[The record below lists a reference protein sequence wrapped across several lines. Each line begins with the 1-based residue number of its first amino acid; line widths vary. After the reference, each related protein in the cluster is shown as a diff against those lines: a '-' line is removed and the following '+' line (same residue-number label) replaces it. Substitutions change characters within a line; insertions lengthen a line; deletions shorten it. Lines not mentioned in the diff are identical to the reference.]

1 MASRPQVLA
10 IPLQH
15 WNTAIADING
25 EPILI
30 LDLSNGTRVA
40 VMMPSATA
48 REMGTAL
55 QQLAEKTTPPPSAQR
70 N

>member
-1 MASRPQVLA
+1 LANEQVLA

-15 WNTAIADING
+15 WNTAIADVNQ

-30 LDLSNGTRVA
+30 LDLTNGTRVC
-40 VMMPSATA
+40 VMMPSQAA
-48 REMGTAL
+48 LEMGRAL
-55 QQLAEKTTPPPSAQR
+55 QALAEQTATPPVNRQ